1 MSRFRGTVESEL
13 EILKADW
20 LNKVDLEQILQKKA
34 KTKGL
39 VAKKPIETLESY
51 KVVYRPFRR
60 VTLNIT
66 GVRVNDTSQ
75 TVSLIDE
82 ELAPLIQDSN
92 HRILLWR
99 PNYSDLR
106 TIADDAIEL
115 EKKIDFN
122 EDSLQRIIDD
132 MMEERWTSQELDE
145 EMRPKLRRLQADPL
159 TTISIILPRFPG
171 GLRKEQVLIDERKAS
186 HAYILATSLVTNC
199 TPRDIITSADIG
211 ERVLVETIIAIYRA
225 IDGTSR
231 LLVLEVPGT
240 NSLNGAVKAGM
251 AITRLCK
258 LYVNCRTLVSKSSN

>member
-1 MSRFRGTVESEL
+1 M
-13 EILKADW
+13 EILKANW
-20 LNKVDLEQILQKKA
+20 LNKVDLEELLQKKA

-39 VAKKPIETLESY
+39 LTKKPIETLERY
-51 KVVYRPFRR
+51 EVVYRSFRR

-66 GVRVNDTSQ
+66 GLGIGDTSQ

-82 ELAPLIQDSN
+82 ELAPLIQDSD

-99 PNYSDLR
+99 PKYSNLR
-106 TIADDAIEL
+106 TVVNESIEL
-115 EKKIDFN
+115 EKEFDSN
-122 EDSLQRIIDD
+122 EDSLQTIIDD

-159 TTISIILPRFPG
+159 TTISIILPRSPG

-199 TPRDIITSADIG
+199 SPKDIITSANVG

-225 IDGTSR
+225 NEGTSR
-231 LLVLEVPGT
+231 MLAMESPGT
-240 NSLNGAVKAGM
+240 NSLNEAVKSGKAL
-251 AITRLCK
+251 TRLCILYGDCRK
-258 LYVNCRTLVSKSSN
+258 LVLKMSKQ

>member
-1 MSRFRGTVESEL
+1 MSRFRGTVESEV

-20 LNKVDLEQILQKKA
+20 LNNVDLEQILQKKA

-39 VAKKPIETLESY
+39 LTKKPIETLESY

-60 VTLNIT
+60 LTLNIT
-66 GVRVNDTSQ
+66 GLRVDDTSQ

-82 ELAPLIQDSN
+82 ELASLIQDSD

-99 PNYSDLR
+99 PNYSNLR
-106 TIADDAIEL
+106 TSANNTIEL
-115 EKKIDFN
+115 EKEFNSN
-122 EDSLQRIIDD
+122 EDSLQGVIDD

-159 TTISIILPRFPG
+159 TTISIILPRSPG
-171 GLRKEQVLIDERKAS
+171 GLRKEQLIIEERKGS

-199 TPRDIITSADIG
+199 LPKDIITSVDVG

-225 IDGTSR
+225 NDGTSR
-231 LLVLEVPGT
+231 MLAMESPGT
-240 NSLNGAVKAGM
+240 NSLNEAVKAGM
-251 AITRLCK
+251 ALTRLCK
-258 LYVNCRTLVSKSSN
+258 LYGNCRELVSNASK